1 MRGMPGNGPSEMN
14 FGNGYPSQR
23 ENTHT
28 EEEPRSSYLGARET
42 YKHDLVKTPSSG
54 PSYKND
60 EATERASPLKSP
72 RAFNDFSAGKS
83 PGGKSANFGERK
95 RSIGNQN
102 PVLPQSLL
110 KASKFKN

>member
-1 MRGMPGNGPSEMN
+1 
-14 FGNGYPSQR
+14 
-23 ENTHT
+23 
-28 EEEPRSSYLGARET
+28 LGARET

-72 RAFNDFSAGKS
+72 RAFNDFSASKS
-83 PGGKSANFGERK
+83 PVGGKNSTFGERK

-102 PVLPQSLL
+102 PILP
-110 KASKFKN
+110 